1 MQVKDILENDNFELA
16 NTNGVLNHITGM
28 YTCDLLS
35 HAMAKAK
42 EGNIFITVHNNLN
55 TLAVASLLDLSCV
68 IIPDNIGVDEQLINR
83 ADNEDIAIL
92 KTKLN
97 AVEIILKL
105 AELGV

>member
-1 MQVKDILENDNFELA
+1 MIVKEIIENENFTLA
-16 NTNGVLNHITGM
+16 NNSGVEKEIDGM

-42 EGNIFITVHNNLN
+42 EGNVFITVHNNLN

-68 IIPDNIGVDEQLINR
+68 ILPDNIGVNEELIKR
-83 ADNEDIAIL
+83 ADSEDIAIL
-92 KTKLN
+92 RTKLN